1 MDRAPTT
8 IDTLHALELRVVE
21 GPQAGARAPLA
32 AGTGFVIATAGSG
45 GADADIILRDAG
57 AAPARVR
64 VTPELGHAPLEVL
77 EGEVRLGGQL
87 LCAGARAAWARH
99 APLAIGAS
107 VVAFGLACEDLWP
120 SGVPA
125 AGAQE
130 PPGEFET
137 PAGAGAARAARRPL
151 RRRAE
156 VWLAATGAG
165 VLFACAGTL
174 WMAHVAA
181 APQALQE
188 VANAPLDAALAGS
201 EFAALKLTARPDGRL
216 ALRGRLAT
224 MAERARLD
232 LWLAAQHA
240 TPVLDVVVDEA
251 VAREVAEVFR
261 VQGVAVQA
269 RVAGPGHIVAE
280 AAEADA
286 ARLARAEDA
295 ARRDVRGLDRF
306 DLRNSVQPPP
316 APVAP
321 VADDPNKRIA
331 SLVPGDP
338 AYVVTA
344 DGARYFVGAMLPSGW
359 RLAQVAGQSVTLER
373 DGQLTRLQF

>member
-1 MDRAPTT
+1 MDRAASI
-8 IDTLHALELRVVE
+8 IDTLHALELRVIE
-21 GPQAGARAPLA
+21 GAQAGARAPLA
-32 AGTGFVIATAGSG
+32 AGTTVVIAAAGSEVG
-45 GADADIILRDAG
+45 DADIMLRDAA

-64 VTPELGHAPLEVL
+64 LTAELAQAVLEVI
-77 EGEVRLGGQL
+77 EGEVRLGGQR
-87 LCAGARAAWARH
+87 LCAGAQVEWARH
-99 APLAIGAS
+99 APLDIGTS
-107 VVAFGLACEDLWP
+107 VIAFGLACEDEWIAA
-120 SGVPA
+120 SHT
-125 AGAQE
+125 AGATDATGIDT
-130 PPGEFET
+130 PPTE
-137 PAGAGAARAARRPL
+137 AGSDDVARKPL

-165 VLFACAGTL
+165 VLIACAGTL

-181 APQALQE
+181 APRAVEAVAPVALD
-188 VANAPLDAALAGS
+188 VALAGS
-201 EFAALKLTARPDGRL
+201 EFAALQVTTRPDGRVE
-216 ALRGRLAT
+216 LRGRLAT
-224 MAERARLD
+224 MAERSRLD
-232 LWLAAQHA
+232 LWLTAQRA
-240 TPVLDVVVDEA
+240 TPVIDVVVDEA

-269 RVAGPGHIVAE
+269 RVAGPGRIVAE

-295 ARRDVRGLDRF
+295 ARRDVRGLERF
-306 DLRNSVQPPP
+306 ELRNTAQPLP

-338 AYVVTA
+338 AYVVTV
-344 DGARYFVGAMLPSGW
+344 DGARYFVGAMMPSGW

-373 DGQLTRLQF
+373 DGRLTTLQF

>member
-8 IDTLHALELRVVE
+8 IDTLHALELRVIE

-32 AGTGFVIATAGSG
+32 AGADFVIATAGSG

-57 AAPARVR
+57 AVPARVR
-64 VTPELGHAPLEVL
+64 VTPELGHALLEVL
-77 EGEVRLGGQL
+77 EGEVRLGGEL
-87 LCAGARAAWARH
+87 LGASARADWVRH
-99 APLAIGAS
+99 APLTMGSS
-107 VVAFGLACEDLWP
+107 VVAFGLACEDQWP
-120 SGVPA
+120 ARAPA
-125 AGAQE
+125 AGAAHAAGE
-130 PPGEFET
+130 LAPPAE
-137 PAGAGAARAARRPL
+137 AGPESSARAPL

-165 VLFACAGTL
+165 VLVACAGTL

-181 APQALQE
+181 APPAVQA
-188 VANAPLDAALAGS
+188 VAPAPLGVALADS
-201 EFAALKLTARPDGRL
+201 EFAALQLTTRPDGRFE
-216 ALRGRLAT
+216 LRGRLAT
-224 MAERARLD
+224 LAERARLD
-232 LWLAAQHA
+232 LWLTAQRA
-240 TPVLDVVVDEA
+240 TPVLEVVVDEA
-251 VAREVAEVFR
+251 VAREVAEIFR
-261 VQGVAVQA
+261 VHGVAVQVRA
-269 RVAGPGHIVAE
+269 AGAGRIVAE

-306 DLRNSVQPPP
+306 ELRNSVQPLP

-321 VADDPNKRIA
+321 MADDPNKRIA
-331 SLVPGDP
+331 SLVPGSP

-359 RLAQVAGQSVTLER
+359 RLTQVAAQSVTLER
-373 DGQLTRLQF
+373 DGRLTMLQF